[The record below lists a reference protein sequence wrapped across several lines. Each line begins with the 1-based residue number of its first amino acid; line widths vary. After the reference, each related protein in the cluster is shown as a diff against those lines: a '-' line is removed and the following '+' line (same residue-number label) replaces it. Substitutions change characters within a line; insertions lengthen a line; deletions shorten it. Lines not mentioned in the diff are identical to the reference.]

1 MASVLYREGKG
12 HVEQGVECEMI
23 RVEPDQYDAM
33 INAGWSPTP
42 PGVEAPQPVPVSNP
56 EDQVS
61 FDDPKDPGHLADG
74 SHEPGAITDSVIS
87 AEQIEESYLKGYEE
101 GYKEGMESRDGE
113 VRHLEDKATNLQAEI
128 DSQKVVIERLNADL
142 GQARSGDAVG
152 DAEGQQNDFSDN
164 EETAGAQNADGS
176 VDAISEMSVEEV
188 RQSAKDAGLDGWDSK
203 RVKTLR
209 QELKALESK

>member
-1 MASVLYREGKG
+1 MASVLFREGKG
-12 HVEQGVECEMI
+12 HFEQGVECEMI
-23 RVEPDQYDAM
+23 RVEQDQFDAM

-87 AEQIEESYLKGYEE
+87 AEQIEQSYLKGYAE

-113 VRHLEDKATNLQAEI
+113 VRHLEDKAANLQAEI
-128 DSQKVVIERLNADL
+128 DSQAGVIERLNADL
-142 GQARSGDAVG
+142 GSAREASPSTDAADD
-152 DAEGQQNDFSDN
+152 DADDDKATE
-164 EETAGAQNADGS
+164 AD
-176 VDAISEMSVEEV
+176 AMSPDEV
-188 RQSAKDAGLDGWDSK
+188 RQAAQSAGIDGWDTK

-209 QELKALESK
+209 RELKDLESK

>member
-23 RVEPDQYDAM
+23 RVEQDQFDAM

-113 VRHLEDKATNLQAEI
+113 VRQLEDKATNLQAEI

-142 GQARSGDAVG
+142 GQARSGDLG
-152 DAEGQQNDFSDN
+152 DQDSLDSD
-164 EETAGAQNADGS
+164 EQDEDQDPSAMTPD
-176 VDAISEMSVEEV
+176 EV
-188 RQSAKDAGLDGWDSK
+188 RQAAREAGLDKWDSK

>member
-12 HVEQGVECEMI
+12 HFEQGVECEMI

-42 PGVEAPQPVPVSNP
+42 PGVEPPQPVPVSDP
-56 EDQVS
+56 EAQVS

-87 AEQIEESYLKGYEE
+87 AEQIEQSYLQGYES
-101 GYKEGMESRDGE
+101 GLKDGFDSRNDE
-113 VRHLEDKATNLQAEI
+113 VRALEDKAANLQAEI
-128 DSQKVVIERLNADL
+128 DSQAGVIERLNADL
-142 GQARSGDAVG
+142 GAAREAVPATEVADDDADDDHAQEA
-152 DAEGQQNDFSDN
+152 DA
-164 EETAGAQNADGS
+164 
-176 VDAISEMSVEEV
+176 MSPDEV
-188 RQSAKDAGLDGWDSK
+188 RQAAQSAGIDGWETK

-209 QELKALESK
+209 RELKDLESK